1 MAGITPRQNV
11 GKRQIA
17 QAARRHNA
25 MKKNPSDDF
34 KLAGQMETLRSDE
47 RGSLTLL
54 AGMMVFLVT
63 IFAIFAFDTNKA
75 IYDRIVAQNA
85 VDAAADSAALWQARF
100 CNVEQQLNNLHYTVD
115 EAMCIAE
122 GVSAVMC
129 AVAIPLEVIKDIPFC
144 EWAYGA
150 WVAACVL
157 CDFLPPEDEA
167 QHVFYDALVGK
178 SYSVQEDLA
187 IAAPFL
193 AFANADACAY
203 GSGANNIFDA
213 AIQTVEEYVTDGVS
227 LIPGTDASSMTST
240 FQSINGVIGS
250 TLGQI
255 PIYAFPLNPIKPCNC
270 LMSNPT
276 NNNDLPEYWLG
287 FTGRVKFPSRAISP
301 ARWDAAERRLCS
313 EVEDASHNN
322 SEGDDRQNDD
332 NFHPQWGWA
341 DQYEYGNPGY
351 LTWIAGVT
359 NAPEILGLGNLKWL
373 NDEQNICALC
383 LDLHGVRQ
391 RPTAPEASLSP
402 SRPTLP
408 LPAAF
413 AGRRHYGGSKWGCKC
428 RACASSRFV
437 IRPEMS
443 TNFTRGSSIPFP
455 FTIYH

>member
-1 MAGITPRQNV
+1 
-11 GKRQIA
+11 
-17 QAARRHNA
+17 
-25 MKKNPSDDF
+25 MKKNYPDDF
-34 KLAGQMETLRSDE
+34 KLAGEMEALRSDE

-54 AGMMVFLVT
+54 AGIMVFLVT

-167 QHVFYDALVGK
+167 QHIFYDALVGK

-187 IAAPFL
+187 DAAPFL

-213 AIQTVEEYVTDGVS
+213 AVQTVEEYVTDGVS

-255 PIYAFPLNPIKPCNC
+255 PIYAFPLNPQN
-270 LMSNPT
+270 LQLYVNPT
-276 NNNDLPEYWLG
+276 NNNELPEYWPTEVPMAG
-287 FTGRVKFPSRAISP
+287 NIAGEIGC
-301 ARWDAAERRLCS
+301 AEEGYS
-313 EVEDASHNN
+313 EVEDSSHNN
-322 SEGDDRQNDD
+322 SEGDERESDD
-332 NFHPQWGWA
+332 DFHPTWGWN

-359 NAPEILGLGNLKWL
+359 NAPEILGLGNLIWL
-373 NDEQNICALC
+373 NDEQSIIPTSMYWGSATTNAPVPLSVPSYIAIASAQVEGTTVVCNGDVNAAPALIPV
-383 LDLHGVRQ
+383 LI
-391 RPTAPEASLSP
+391 PE
-402 SRPTLP
+402 
-408 LPAAF
+408 
-413 AGRRHYGGSKWGCKC
+413 G
-428 RACASSRFV
+428 
-437 IRPEMS
+437 S